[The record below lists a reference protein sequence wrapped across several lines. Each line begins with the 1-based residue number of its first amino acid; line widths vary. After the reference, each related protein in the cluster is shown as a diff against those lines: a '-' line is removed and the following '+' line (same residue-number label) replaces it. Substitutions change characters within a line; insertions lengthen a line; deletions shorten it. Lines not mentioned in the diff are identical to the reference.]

1 MNNLKRLTFN
11 ILSVLMVFSLIACS
25 SNGKETEEI
34 QQEIITEE
42 TDFYRNILVA
52 EFKGTSNIT
61 RNTGDN
67 FEVYEGLSLNDGDD
81 VKVNDH
87 SDLTLNVD
95 SDKHLYADENTH
107 FWIIASGSEGNTK
120 TKIKLEKGS
129 VLCQIKNKLLE
140 NEFFEIE
147 TASSTMSVRG
157 TVYRVSIIKGVKED
171 EVYELVEV
179 FNGGVATLINENGE
193 SVSLNPG
200 EAALI
205 KEKQDGS
212 DARFVKDDEIDEDF
226 WSSSDLNF
234 NIETDEG
241 EGSPILKISYEKIS
255 EGALDKLVEI
265 ADEGQQE
272 LAVEKEVLEEVKETG
287 HNYKV
292 IQRIEPTCTKDG
304 LVISKCTICN
314 QEMQEVLPKLGHDYK
329 ETKTLPTCT
338 EDGNIVNKCSRCGD
352 TTSEKLL
359 ATGHNLV
366 TTKTEATCTKEGLI
380 LTECTKCNNNTRQ
393 TLAKIPHNMEVVS
406 IEPVTKTVEPLV
418 LAENSESA
426 KSTSSLNILS
436 TTKYPDGNE
445 EVVLE
450 VEALE
455 KCTDCDEN
463 VTVNDDCYL
472 AYKVTEIG
480 SPSTRTLGPVSFK
493 NLDVSLAVIDKFKS
507 DLSPYNTEIL
517 NLLSKAFDHE
527 HRYTEITDLNWLNG
541 SNNSRILNYS
551 IANSTDSSSLN
562 RILTLNN
569 VEASCTCGK
578 AETLTSIT
586 ISLGEVYDN
595 DDKGSLTYTPLN
607 GYTLSQEVINSLNNY
622 FVHDYIETVKSVT
635 QSTTQTGGNAAN
647 NPIVVDITYTCGYHD
662 CIFTRHADKIITQK
676 GASVDNNKEIIW
688 DESDNKVVLQKATVN
703 SLVKQLFRDIFGT
716 QNKEYTYSYELS
728 GDVTKTHIRRNW
740 NGNISVGYLFKV
752 QETKTKGDEVFN
764 NIYPIYAVYNLNNN
778 TGEGTWSIMS
788 PLNIDNNEALMD
800 ALQQRANSD
809 IAAYKNQ
816 RSLLSD

>member
-272 LAVEKEVLEEVKETG
+272 LVIEKEVLEEVKETG

-338 EDGNIVNKCSRCGD
+338 EDGIIVNKCSRCGD

-380 LTECTKCNNNTRQ
+380 LTECTKCSYKTKQ

-527 HRYTEITDLNWLNG
+527 HHYTEITDLNWLNG

-586 ISLGEVYDN
+586 ISLGERYDVN
-595 DDKGSLTYTPLN
+595 DEGSLTYTPLN
-607 GYTLSQEVINSLNNY
+607 GYTLSKEVINSLNNY
-622 FVHDYIETVKSVT
+622 FLHDYVE
-635 QSTTQTGGNAAN
+635 
-647 NPIVVDITYTCGYHD
+647 VVDTVNQSATQPGSDSTKYVDILYKCGYHD
-662 CIFTRHADKIITQK
+662 CLFTQHKRK
-676 GASVDNNKEIIW
+676 VDMKEVNVDENQEIVWNDSNNEVNHKP
-688 DESDNKVVLQKATVN
+688 VVNVY
-703 SLVKQLFRDIFGT
+703 VKKFFDIIFGT
-716 QNKEYTYSYELS
+716 PNESYTYSYSLV
-728 GDVTKTHIRRNW
+728 GNAITKTSIRRNW
-740 NGNISVGYLFKV
+740 NGAITVGYLFKV
-752 QETKTKGDEVFN
+752 EETKTRGDEVITT
-764 NIYPIYAVYNLNNN
+764 IYPVYTRYNLE
-778 TGEGTWSIMS
+778 EGNEIGVWTIIS
-788 PLNIDNNEALMD
+788 PLQI
-800 ALQQRANSD
+800 QNSTLCKQD
-809 IAAYKNQ
+809 KW
-816 RSLLSD
+816 L